1 MVNLFC
7 FMTGLLFGRVAA
19 HRGALYVDAI
29 FGGETENGLGK
40 LRLQFFGA
48 ISEISLGGAHV
59 GCVGHRVFAALGK
72 SVYAIGKVPSLYGIQ
87 SVIHNIVCI

>member
-40 LRLQFFGA
+40 LRFQFFGA

-72 SVYAIGKVPSLYGIQ
+72 SVEVVGKFAALFCV
-87 SVIHNIVCI
+87 